1 MPATRPLADLFRAL
15 GLVEKQGLGVDRMY
29 REMVTLGHRPP
40 LIVEDGGPRVHMRLV
55 GGHPVVPVM
64 ALAGGIEPAIRRR
77 DVRVAL
83 VVDALLR
90 EPFITADRIAGL
102 LQRTVSETGEAIDAT
117 AECRVDSQPL
127 LSRYKDVWRLSP
139 AAVSVVE
146 NAAPATSAERE
157 GSCRNDF
164 RRSRSPS
171 SAPGWRCT
179 SGSPPG
185 TRRDL
190 PGSPRPAR

>member
-1 MPATRPLADLFRAL
+1 
-15 GLVEKQGLGVDRMY
+15 
-29 REMVTLGHRPP
+29 MVTPGRRPP
-40 LIVEDGGPRVHMRLV
+40 LIVEDGEPRVRVRLVV

-64 ALAGGIEPAIRRR
+64 ALAGRIEPAIRRR

-83 VVDALLR
+83 LVDALLR

-102 LQRTVSETGEAIDAT
+102 LQRTVSEAGEAIDAT

-127 LSRYKDVWRLSP
+127 LSRYKDVWLLSP

-146 NAAPATSAERE
+146 NAAPRHERRAR
-157 GSCRNDF
+157 GILPY
-164 RRSRSPS
+164 RRPEEPLTVVRT
-171 SAPGWRCT
+171 WLECT

-185 TRRDL
+185 TKRDL
-190 PGSPRPAR
+190 PGSPGPAC